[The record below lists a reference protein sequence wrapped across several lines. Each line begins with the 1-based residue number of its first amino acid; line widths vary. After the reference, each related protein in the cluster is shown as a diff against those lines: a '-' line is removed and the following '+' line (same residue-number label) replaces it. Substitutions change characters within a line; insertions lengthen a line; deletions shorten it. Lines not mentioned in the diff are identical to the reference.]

1 MTDLFSATAPATA
14 PVSGP
19 VRVTATGTDTASV
32 PAPADAGGT
41 RGWQPPAGIAPR
53 GTLLLLPGRGEHPLV
68 YERFGRRLSA
78 DGYVVHALDTTPDD
92 NAEEIL
98 ERAADAA
105 GPEPVGPVVLVGS
118 DTGALQA
125 LHTAVA
131 AGPRLPVGGVVVA
144 GAAPAT
150 EVAEPR
156 PGPATGTDPA
166 VGIDPA
172 VGTGARTGADSSTAW
187 DDELAARTACPAHR
201 KRLTE
206 DEGFVRGRLTA
217 PVPARLLADARP
229 DVPVLVLHGGTDPV
243 TPPERARELAARL
256 PRATLGVVRE
266 GRHDVLND
274 ASHRTTAAVLV
285 LWLER
290 LRADPELTPILTVE
304 QGAAL

>member
-1 MTDLFSATAPATA
+1 M
-14 PVSGP
+14 
-19 VRVTATGTDTASV
+19 
-32 PAPADAGGT
+32 
-41 RGWQPPAGIAPR
+41 
-53 GTLLLLPGRGEHPLV
+53 LLLPGRGEHPLV

-150 EVAEPR
+150 EVTEPR
-156 PGPATGTDPA
+156 PGPATGTD
-166 VGIDPA
+166 DPA
-172 VGTGARTGADSSTAW
+172 ADPSTAW

-243 TPPERARELAARL
+243 TPPGRARELAARL